1 MPLLLK
7 ILTMKITC
15 LVAPKPTKALLQIS
29 IIIYKV
35 LSTALINTI
44 KLPVN
49 IRRTCILLRPLD
61 KSTYVLQSD
70 TAKQNLWHQ
79 KRKAF
84 SSSRKLFI
92 PPDLRP

>member
-7 ILTMKITC
+7 ILTMKNTC
-15 LVAPKPTKALLQIS
+15 FVAPKPTKALLQIS

-49 IRRTCILLRPLD
+49 IRRASILPAHLD
-61 KSTYVLQSD
+61 KSTCVL
-70 TAKQNLWHQ
+70 
-79 KRKAF
+79 
-84 SSSRKLFI
+84 
-92 PPDLRP
+92 